1 MNIFEFI
8 NAESEHP
15 LVPNRVKSPVLAC
28 DIQVVS
34 QGSKWNSVQIL
45 RSQSTKVFVQKSFII
60 RGGIALHCCSG
71 LTVHQRE
78 TITVIYIAPLS
89 GASFPPPFHLSMSSY
104 SARLAPCVIAACCFY
119 VLHMIVYI
127 LSLLLSQFLLA
138 ASSPALSISLFSMS
152 VSPSLLCKQAHG
164 CK

>member
-45 RSQSTKVFVQKSFII
+45 RSQSTKVFVQKSFFI

-78 TITVIYIAPLS
+78 TITVIYIAP
-89 GASFPPPFHLSMSSY
+89 P
-104 SARLAPCVIAACCFY
+104 SAA
-119 VLHMIVYI
+119 
-127 LSLLLSQFLLA
+127 SLLPPIPLLWVVTEHQVGLPVLY
-138 ASSPALSISLFSMS
+138 SNSTSYPFYT
-152 VSPSLLCKQAHG
+152 
-164 CK
+164 